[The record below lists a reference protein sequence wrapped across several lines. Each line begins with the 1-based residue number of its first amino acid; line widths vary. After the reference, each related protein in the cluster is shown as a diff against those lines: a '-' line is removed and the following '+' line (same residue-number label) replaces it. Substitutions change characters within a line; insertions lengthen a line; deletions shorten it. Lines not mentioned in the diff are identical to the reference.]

1 MKGMPYPQNVETAMA
16 VEEIIVKNGA
26 VPATIAILE
35 GKVHIGER
43 RYIGPH
49 LYYQIGFYKLTRS

>member
-43 RYIGPH
+43 RYSESHI
-49 LYYQIGFYKLTRS
+49 YYQNGCNKLTPC